1 MLHDLDDH
9 FRLIE
14 NAVLSGADK
23 PDALWRVAS
32 WRRCLKD
39 FKLSP
44 TALDLVCLTTRELRE
59 ETDLYTEDIKIAGL
73 ELEQTLSMIEG
84 GGYSAHVANR
94 NGIIIAERR
103 SRDASYYCSVDRIGA
118 VWSEEIGGTNGIGT
132 TLKERRPTSVYLADH
147 FYADLTGQAC
157 ASAPFFDPY
166 GNLLGI
172 INLSTR
178 NPGVPQL
185 AHRVVFGVAQTAADR
200 LETAYFRA
208 AFRNFYT
215 VTLNVLENTPAIFA
229 VDRDFRIIGA
239 NHRARN
245 YFRID
250 DTTVGVSSLW
260 TLFEK
265 VRGLQ
270 SLEQACETP
279 KDLRILGKSTTV
291 AAVFRRPDNAPPALS
306 PLSSRTRP
314 SSAQTKKQV
323 IGLSDCAGNDA
334 QMQRNVSVLKKV
346 IGTGLNLLLL
356 GETGVGKDT
365 LARAI
370 HTESNRSSE
379 PFVAFNCAAVPEALI
394 DSELF
399 GYSPGAFTGA
409 NKEGN
414 PGRIVDADR
423 GTLFLDEIGDM
434 PLPLQTRFLR
444 FLETQEV
451 VPLGSG
457 KKRQVDVQVIAA
469 THQDL
474 QTKVSCGQFR
484 QDLFYRL
491 AGTVIF
497 VPPLRERSDLA
508 QIINNLIR
516 MVSDGSPPPISDE
529 AMELLLNHN
538 WPGNVRELR
547 NVLTRAARLSDGAIQ
562 PDDLMLHIRNEPSI
576 ELTSPGV
583 SLPTRHRAMSTTS
596 SKAASE
602 NAIRDGIQNCIARHG
617 TDIIA
622 CSSELGVSRATLY
635 RKMKQF
641 GLSFPKAK

>member
-9 FRLIE
+9 YRLIE

-32 WRRCLKD
+32 WRRCLQD

-59 ETDLYTEDIKIAGL
+59 ETDLYTEDIKMGGQ

-84 GGYSAHVANR
+84 GGYSAHIANK
-94 NGIIIAERR
+94 NGIIIAERT

-132 TLKERRPTSVYLADH
+132 SLKERRPTSVYLADH

-200 LETAYFRA
+200 LETAYFRV

-229 VDRDFRIIGA
+229 IDKDCRIIGA
-239 NHRARN
+239 NHRARS

-250 DTTVGVSSLW
+250 DTTVGVSTLW

-270 SLEQACETP
+270 SPEQACDAP

-291 AAVFRRPDNAPPALS
+291 AAIFRRPDNAPPTLS
-306 PLSSRTRP
+306 TPSSRMRP
-314 SSAQTKKQV
+314 SPAQTKKQV
-323 IGLSDCAGNDA
+323 IGLSDCAGSDP
-334 QMQRNVSVLKKV
+334 QMQRNVNVLKKV

-451 VPLGSG
+451 IPLGSG
-457 KKRQVDVQVIAA
+457 KSRQVDVQVIAA

-474 QTKVSCGQFR
+474 QAKVSMGQFR

-491 AGTVIF
+491 AGTVIV
-497 VPPLRERSDLA
+497 VPPLRERSDLP
-508 QIINNLIR
+508 QIINNLMR
-516 MVSDGSPPPISDE
+516 MVSDGPPLPISDA
-529 AMELLLNHN
+529 AMGQLLSHN

-547 NVLTRAARLSDGAIQ
+547 NVLTRAARLADGVIGS
-562 PDDLMLHIRNEPSI
+562 DDLMLHGRNEPSFDA
-576 ELTSPGV
+576 SPSV
-583 SLPTRHRAMSTTS
+583 SLQDHHRATSSTS

-602 NAIRDGIQNCIARHG
+602 HAIRVAIQNCIARHG

-622 CSSELGVSRATLY
+622 CSSELGISRATLY

-641 GLSFPKAK
+641 GLSLPRAK